1 MILRNTTFPKAIQA
15 PLNLFKSFPESNT
28 RRGKRKYIHITL
40 LELGNELVNRQKRKN
55 VSKNAKISITLQEF
69 DFLRAY
75 VDIESPTFG
84 NAYQSALKAGY
95 SQSYCRVVR
104 RNYPL
109 WRMKWLKMAL
119 KDDGLVKMIEA
130 MRNID
135 FGAFMPGE
143 RKLKQIIRKC
153 ERELIGMS
161 AKEVISAL
169 DELLGK
175 SI

>member
-1 MILRNTTFPKAIQA
+1 MN
-15 PLNLFKSFPESNT
+15 
-28 RRGKRKYIHITL
+28 
-40 LELGNELVNRQKRKN
+40 KN
-55 VSKNAKISITLQEF
+55 IKIKITLQEF

-75 VDIESPTFG
+75 IDIGSTTFG

-95 SQSYCRVVR
+95 SESYCRVIKR
-104 RNYPL
+104 HYPN
-109 WRMKWLKMAL
+109 WRMKWLKTAL

-130 MRNID
+130 TRD
-135 FGAFMPGE
+135 LEFGEPIADME
-143 RKLKQIIRKC
+143 EMKRIICKREK
-153 ERELIGMS
+153 ELIGMS